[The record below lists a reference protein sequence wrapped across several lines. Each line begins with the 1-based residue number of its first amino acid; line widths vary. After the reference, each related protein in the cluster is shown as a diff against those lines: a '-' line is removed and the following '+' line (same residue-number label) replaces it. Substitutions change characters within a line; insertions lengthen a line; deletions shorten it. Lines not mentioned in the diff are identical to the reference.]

1 VILVACALLF
11 APCATAATPP
21 QDVRVRRTTGSLL
34 RELRDGESFVERG
47 ETAEALIAKGREAQK
62 RLAKQV
68 AAELVE
74 LEERHQEL
82 RARRRARGAELVRG
96 WGGEEL
102 APEAVAEVARARA
115 EVMRVSWE
123 PAGRTGVQGELD
135 RALGLLSFHLEAG
148 FDQQLAAD
156 PEYAQASAE
165 LEQLAELG
173 AELRRYFDRAA
184 AVVQTGGRDAAWLR
198 RLDPPPD
205 PARWR
210 AGLRQDKSDVRRGA
224 WRIDDR
230 ARAVLAANREA
241 EAELA
246 PEERTAVRGV
256 NRVRYLVG
264 LPLLELDARLTRAC
278 LNHARDMLEHGFHD
292 HVSPVKGRETF
303 MMRAEEEGTSA
314 RNENL
319 NQGAPDGE
327 AAVLSWWQSY
337 GHRKALLGP
346 YGAIGMTHRAPHWV
360 SLFR

>member
-1 VILVACALLF
+1 MDYDR
-11 APCATAATPP
+11 PRSP
-21 QDVRVRRTTGSLL
+21 
-34 RELRDGESFVERG
+34 
-47 ETAEALIAKGREAQK
+47 
-62 RLAKQV
+62 QV
-68 AAELVE
+68 APPSQDQ
-74 LEERHQEL
+74 ERAPGLQAQDTWGNQDLQQLDRQE
-82 RARRRARGAELVRG
+82 GSSSTT
-96 WGGEEL
+96 
-102 APEAVAEVARARA
+102 PTCPP
-115 EVMRVSWE
+115 
-123 PAGRTGVQGELD
+123 PAGT
-135 RALGLLSFHLEAG
+135 
-148 FDQQLAAD
+148 
-156 PEYAQASAE
+156 
-165 LEQLAELG
+165 
-173 AELRRYFDRAA
+173 
-184 AVVQTGGRDAAWLR
+184 
-198 RLDPPPD
+198 
-205 PARWR
+205 
-210 AGLRQDKSDVRRGA
+210 
-224 WRIDDR
+224 IDDR